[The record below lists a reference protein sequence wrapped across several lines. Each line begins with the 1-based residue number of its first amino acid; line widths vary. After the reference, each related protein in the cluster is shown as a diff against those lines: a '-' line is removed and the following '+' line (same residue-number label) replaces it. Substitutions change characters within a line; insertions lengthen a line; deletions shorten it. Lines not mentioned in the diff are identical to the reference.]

1 MWERRERMIE
11 VKGIFITLEGPDG
24 SGKSTITKLLSEYL
38 KEKGH
43 DVLTTREPGGTKIS
57 EDIRKI
63 ILDSRNTSMSDT
75 TEALL
80 YAASR
85 AQHVSQ
91 KISPAINEGKIII
104 CDRFVLSSLVYQ
116 GIGRGLGV
124 DKVKAIND
132 FAIQGV
138 EPDLILFFDISP
150 EIALKRK
157 TRKNRGDRLER
168 EKIDFHNK
176 VYEGYLSL
184 IELYEGKIKVIDAT
198 KTKEKTFEQVKNL
211 VDNLLEKNREG

>member
-1 MWERRERMIE
+1 M
-11 VKGIFITLEGPDG
+11 KGIFITLEGPDG
-24 SGKSTITKLLSEYL
+24 SGKSTITRLLSEYL
-38 KEKGH
+38 KEKGQ
-43 DVLTTREPGGTKIS
+43 DVVTTRETGGTKIS
-57 EDIRKI
+57 EDIRTI
-63 ILDSRNTSMSDT
+63 ILDSKNTSMSNV

-91 KISPAINEGKIII
+91 KIAPAIEEGKIII

-124 DKVKAIND
+124 DKIKAIND

-157 TRKNRGDRLER
+157 TRRNQGDRLER
-168 EKIDFHNK
+168 EKLDFHQK

-184 IELYEGKIKVIDAT
+184 IEIYEGKIKVIDAT
-198 KTKEKTFEQVKNL
+198 KTKENTFEQVRAI
-211 VDNLLEKNREG
+211 VDNLLEKKKEE

>member
-1 MWERRERMIE
+1 MR
-11 VKGIFITLEGPDG
+11 GLFITLEGPDG
-24 SGKSTITKLLSEYL
+24 SGKSTIARLLAEYL
-38 KEKGH
+38 KDKGY
-43 DVLTTREPGGTKIS
+43 DVMTTREPGGTKIS
-57 EDIRKI
+57 EDIRDM
-63 ILDSRNTSMSDT
+63 ILDNKNTSMSYV

-91 KISPAINEGKIII
+91 KIRPAIDEGKVII
-104 CDRFVLSSLVYQ
+104 CERFVLSSLVYQ

-124 DKVKAIND
+124 EKVKEIND

-150 EIALKRK
+150 EIAIKRK
-157 TRKNRGDRLER
+157 TKRNQGDRLER
-168 EKIDFHNK
+168 EKIDFHKK

-184 IELYEGKIKVIDAT
+184 MKLYEGKITKIDAT
-198 KTKEKTFEQVKNL
+198 KTKNVSFEQAKL
-211 VDNLLEKNREG
+211 ALDNLLEKSKEE

>member
-1 MWERRERMIE
+1 M
-11 VKGIFITLEGPDG
+11 KGIFITLEGPDG
-24 SGKSTITKLLSEYL
+24 SGKSTITRLLSEYL
-38 KEKGH
+38 KEKGQ
-43 DVLTTREPGGTKIS
+43 DVVTTREPGGTKIS
-57 EDIRKI
+57 EDIRTI
-63 ILDSRNTSMSDT
+63 ILDSKNTSMSNV

-91 KISPAINEGKIII
+91 KIAPAIEEGKIII

-124 DKVKAIND
+124 DKIKAIND

-157 TRKNRGDRLER
+157 TRRNQGDRLER
-168 EKIDFHNK
+168 EKLDFHQK

-184 IELYEGKIKVIDAT
+184 IEIYEGKIKVIDAT
-198 KTKEKTFEQVKNL
+198 KTKENTFEQVRAI
-211 VDNLLEKNREG
+211 VDNLLEKKKEE